1 MRNDRFN
8 MTDMIFYTKY
18 IKLHIYFL
26 NVPTI
31 SKFPLRKENKFCDS
45 IF

>member
-8 MTDMIFYTKY
+8 MTDMIFYTK
-18 IKLHIYFL
+18 

-31 SKFPLRKENKFCDS
+31 SKFPFRKENKFCDS